1 MQGWVMGQSSLL
13 GHREQWVPAGSPR
26 GLQLCSGRN
35 RPGLPRAPS
44 EGAHGAGES
53 QGPSTS
59 TAPTRAFHV
68 LWPPFCLISNG
79 YFYSLQ
85 FSVNS
90 PCGGGGGWGSRRN
103 GRGSRIPQEAGVAG
117 EPLCPSKDGL
127 PPTKASLSSARSP
140 SINGQCKTTRVT
152 RPHCL

>member
-90 PCGGGGGWGSRRN
+90 PCGGGGMGQQEEWEGLEDPTGSGG
-103 GRGSRIPQEAGVAG
+103 GRGATV
-117 EPLCPSKDGL
+117 PLKGRAAPHQGL
-127 PPTKASLSSARSP
+127 PVLCQEP
-140 SINGQCKTTRVT
+140 
-152 RPHCL
+152 

>member
-1 MQGWVMGQSSLL
+1 MGQSSPL

-26 GLQLCSGRN
+26 GLQPCSGRN

-59 TAPTRAFHV
+59 TTPAQAFHV
-68 LWPPFCLISNG
+68 LWPPFCLISNS
-79 YFYSLQ
+79 YFYSRQ

-90 PCGGGGGWGSRRN
+90 PCVCVGGGRGMGQQGEWEGLEEPTGSGG
-103 GRGSRIPQEAGVAG
+103 GRGAAV
-117 EPLCPSKDGL
+117 PLKGRAA
-127 PPTKASLSSARSP
+127 PTPRASLSSARSP

-152 RPHCL
+152 RPHCF